1 MNSFNTHDSEDT
13 QKVLRKYNYV
23 NVKIHCFKQSQY
35 PRIYKESLRT
45 VPKNIEDSEHER
57 LVLLFFYVSQE
68 RF

>member
-13 QKVLRKYNYV
+13 QKVLRKYTYV

-45 VPKNIEDSEHER
+45 VPKEIQGSKLER
-57 LVLLFFYVSQE
+57 LVL
-68 RF
+68 